1 MKKLYL
7 SSLLLITV
15 LFSKDLFGQTVPATF
30 PTPLSAS
37 DRIFL
42 PGRFLEIGL
51 QDNADFGA
59 NGPPTGYHAYGAG
72 GSLAEVYDLGHDG
85 WTTGTPPFFGDYT
98 LPGSP
103 FEGWEVQVGT
113 GRGQA
118 FCGGGTTGTYTN
130 TPASFKLR
138 GHLTGYTNFGGQL
151 SATWQGTATT
161 DSSLA
166 ITQVTTVDTNGSA
179 AVVTVY
185 FKNTGASTLTGIY
198 YLRSCDPDND
208 ETRHTS
214 SPIGFNTNNT
224 IVYQNDYYHRVEVE
238 AKGAID
244 HNPMALSAKDC
255 RARCF
260 IYSTWSVSSTLSLAN
275 VWSNTSDA
283 ALGTHTFTEG
293 ATQNGDVAIGIVF
306 NVGDLAPGDSAF
318 ISYAYVFN
326 GDTGIDSAF
335 PEPQLTIP
343 TAGIVADSVDSLIG
357 CSYPGVYTFPV
368 SIINGSDKEW
378 TWGSWTWS
386 PTTGLAD
393 STGVDNVID
402 LSKLSGRTTYTIT
415 GYDTTHGMCEQKTFI
430 LTVVPCLT
438 DTNNGPVCAGD
449 SLILVAHGNPDSPFY
464 WYNSA
469 NVLISTDS
477 EVVFYPSTVAESGV
491 YYVVQGN
498 DTAHTVA
505 VVNPLAPL
513 ALVNNGPICS
523 GNTLTFSAATDST
536 GDTYHWNGPGG
547 FGSFSNSN
555 SIANVAESDSGVY
568 TVYATAPDGCVDV
581 GSMTIVVHQTPPLPV
596 FTGDSTYCQY
606 ALLNFS
612 VVGPNLLW
620 YTTDT
625 GGTGSP
631 LVPSINTN
639 IPGVYA
645 YWVSETQDYC
655 EGPRLPVTITV
666 YAKPVPPTIV
676 EPATY
681 CYGAPFIPFNVTGS
695 NILWYALDTGGV
707 GSSTAPVVNT
717 TMPGTYTYYA
727 SQTVNGCEGDRS
739 PVSVLVY
746 NPITANFTVTPKY
759 GCTQDTL
766 DFTNTSIGA
775 TLYVWNFGDGTSD
788 TSFSPT
794 HIYTS
799 QGTYTIKLLVSDVV
813 CEDSTQ
819 QIVPILHPLT
829 ASFIDTPGVGVV
841 CQYSPLTF
849 INTSIGTAPT
859 SYVWSFGD
867 GSATTTDVNTIH
879 TFSTAGV
886 YTVTLTE
893 TDFIGCIS
901 TTTGVINV
909 DTTSSISLALSD
921 SVLCNG
927 GGVSFTANYSAIG
940 DTGLIWN
947 FGDSTGIVNVN
958 PVFHAYA
965 DPGAYVVTVTALY
978 RACRDTSVS
987 ENVYIT
993 AMPRVNLGA
1002 DTSICP
1008 GGDPIVL
1015 TDFLNAGTAG
1025 ASWLWS
1031 TGETTSS
1038 ITVGE
1043 PGYYSTTVTIGGC
1056 SASDTVFVA
1065 NDCYMDLPNVF
1076 TPNGD
1081 GVNDY
1086 FYPRQYLT
1094 KGITTFSMN
1103 IYNRW
1108 GQKLFETENIDGR
1121 GWDGRFNGKEQPEGV
1136 YVYIIEVSFKDG
1148 QKEHHQGN
1156 VTLMR

>member
-7 SSLLLITV
+7 SSLLLIAV
-15 LFSKDLFGQTVPATF
+15 LFSKTLFAQTVPATF

-37 DRIFL
+37 DRVFL

-51 QDNADFGA
+51 QDNAAFGA
-59 NGPPTGYHAYGAG
+59 NGAPTGYHAYPAG
-72 GSLAEVYDLGHDG
+72 SHLGEVYDLGHDG

-98 LPGSP
+98 YPGGP
-103 FEGWEVQVGT
+103 FEGWEVQANGT
-113 GRGQA
+113 ARGQA
-118 FCGGGTTGTYTN
+118 SCVGLTTGTYTN
-130 TPASFKLR
+130 TGSFGLT

-151 SATWQGTATT
+151 TAYWHGTALSGNLVIDQNTE
-161 DSSLA
+161 
-166 ITQVTTVDTNGSA
+166 VDTNGSA

-185 FKNTGASTLTGIY
+185 FHNAGSTTITGVY

-208 ETRHTS
+208 ETRPSGDFRTKNK
-214 SPIGFNTNNT
+214 IT
-224 IVYQNDYYHRVEVE
+224 YQNDAYHRVAVE
-238 AKGAID
+238 ARGW
-244 HNPMALSAKDC
+244 HYGNPLALTTKDC
-255 RARCF
+255 RAKALIYQSWGPSISTPVDK
-260 IYSTWSVSSTLSLAN
+260 IYSGTGISSY
-275 VWSNTSDA
+275 
-283 ALGTHTFTEG
+283 LGTTKYLLGDTY
-293 ATQNGDVAIGIVF
+293 NDDVAIGVVF
-306 NVGDLAPGDSAF
+306 NIGDLAPGDSAA

-326 GDTGIDSAF
+326 GDTLGIDSAF
-335 PEPQLTIP
+335 PKPLLVV
-343 TAGIVADSVDSLIG
+343 AGTSIATDSEATLNTCD
-357 CSYPGVYTFPV
+357 YPGVYSFPV
-368 SIINGSDKEW
+368 NIENATVKN
-378 TWGSWTWS
+378 WTWS
-386 PTTGLAD
+386 HWSWTPATGLASD
-393 STGVDNVID
+393 TGVNNVINT
-402 LSKLSGRTTYTIT
+402 SALSGTTTYTIIGT
-415 GYDTTHGMCEQKTFI
+415 DSALGNCQADTI
-430 LTVVPCLT
+430 LLTVIPCLT

-449 SLILVAHGNPDSPFY
+449 SLILIAHGNPDSPFY
-464 WYNSA
+464 WYNAA

-491 YYVVQGN
+491 YYVVQGS

-513 ALVNNGPICS
+513 SLVNNGPICS
-523 GNTLTFSAATDST
+523 GNTLTFSASSDST
-536 GDTYHWNGPGG
+536 GDSYHWFGPGG
-547 FGSFSNSN
+547 YSSSSNSN
-555 SIANVAESDSGVY
+555 SRPNAPVSDSGVY
-568 TVYATAPDGCVDV
+568 TVYATAPDGCVDI

-707 GSSTAPVVNT
+707 GSSVAPVVNT

-746 NPITANFTVTPKY
+746 NPITANFSVTPKY

-819 QIVPILHPLT
+819 QIVPILHPLA

-909 DTTSSISLALSD
+909 DTTSSISLGLSD
-921 SVLCNG
+921 SVICNG
-927 GGVSFTANYSAIG
+927 GGVSFTADYSAIG

-987 ENVYIT
+987 ENIYIA

-1108 GQKLFETENIDGR
+1108 GQKLFETESIDGR

>member
-7 SSLLLITV
+7 FSLLLITV
-15 LFSKDLFGQTVPATF
+15 LFSKDMFGQTVPATF
-30 PTPLSAS
+30 PTTLVAT

-59 NGPPTGYHAYGAG
+59 NGPPTGYHSYGSG

-85 WTTGTPPFFGDYT
+85 WATGTPPFFGDYT

-130 TPASFKLR
+130 TPTTFKLR
-138 GHLTGYTNFGGQL
+138 GHLTGYTDFGGQL

-185 FKNTGASTLTGIY
+185 FRNAGTSTLTGIY

-208 ETRHTS
+208 ETR
-214 SPIGFNTNNT
+214 PLGGFTTNNT
-224 IVYQNDYYHRVEVE
+224 IIYQNDFYHRVEVE
-238 AKGAID
+238 AKGQHY
-244 HNPMALSAKDC
+244 HNPLALSAKDC
-255 RARCF
+255 RAKAF
-260 IYSTWSVSSTLSLAN
+260 IYSSWSIVSTLSLAS
-275 VWSNTSDA
+275 VWSNTSDG
-283 ALGTHTFTEG
+283 ALGTHTFTESG
-293 ATQNGDVAIGIVF
+293 TQNGDVAIGIVF

-343 TAGIVADSVDSLIG
+343 SAGIVVDSVDSLIG
-357 CSYPGVYTFPV
+357 CSYPGVDSFPIQ
-368 SIINGSDKEW
+368 IINGSDKEW
-378 TWGSWTWS
+378 TWSTWS
-386 PTTGLAD
+386 WSPGIGLSD
-393 STGVDNVID
+393 STIVNPTLYID
-402 LSKLSGRTTYTIT
+402 QLPGPTTYTIT
-415 GYDTTHGMCEQKTFI
+415 GYDTTHGQCEQKTFI
-430 LTVVPCLT
+430 LRVVPCLIAH
-438 DTNNGPVCAGD
+438 NNGPICAGD
-449 SLILVAHGNPDSPFY
+449 SLKLTATGSIGEPFN
-464 WYNSA
+464 WYGPGGYT
-469 NVLISTDS
+469 STDQNP
-477 EVVFYPSTVAESGV
+477 VLFPATVAESGD
-491 YYVVQGN
+491 YYVVQGI
-498 DTAHTVA
+498 DTSHTLVTI
-505 VVNPLAPL
+505 NPLAPL

-523 GNTLTFSAATDST
+523 GNTLTFSAATDSA
-536 GDTYHWNGPGG
+536 GDTYVWSGPAGY
-547 FGSFSNSN
+547 FSATNSN
-555 SIANVAESDSGVY
+555 SIPNVAVSDSGVY
-568 TVYATAPDGCVDV
+568 IVTATAADGCVDSA
-581 GSMTIVVHQTPPLPV
+581 SMVIVVHQTPPLPV
-596 FTGDSTYCQY
+596 FTGDSVYCQY
-606 ALLNFS
+606 FLLNFT
-612 VVGPNLLW
+612 VVGSNLLW
-620 YTTDT
+620 YTTAT

-639 IPGVYA
+639 IPGVYS
-645 YWVSETQDYC
+645 YFVSQTLDYC

-666 YAKPVPPTIV
+666 YAKPVPPTIT

-681 CYGAPFIPFNVTGS
+681 CYGAPFVPFSVVGS
-695 NILWYALDTGGV
+695 NILWYTLDTGGV
-707 GSSTAPVVNT
+707 GNSVPPVVNT

-727 SQTVNGCEGDRS
+727 SQTVNGCESDRS
-739 PVSVLVY
+739 PISVLVY
-746 NPITANFTVTPKY
+746 NPITANFNVTRLY

-766 DFTNTSIGA
+766 AFTNTSVGA

-788 TSFSPT
+788 TSFSPE
-794 HIYTS
+794 HIYTA
-799 QGTYTIKLLVSDVV
+799 QGIYTIHLLVSDVV

-819 QIVPILHPLT
+819 QIIPILHPLQ
-829 ASFIDTPGVGVV
+829 ASFIDTPGVGIV
-841 CQYSPLTF
+841 CQTNPLAF
-849 INTSIGTAPT
+849 INTSVGLYPT
-859 SYVWSFGD
+859 YVWNFGD
-867 GSATTTDVNTIH
+867 GTTTTDVSTTHNYT
-879 TFSTAGV
+879 TAGV

-893 TDFIGCIS
+893 TDSIGCVS
-901 TTTGVINV
+901 TATSTINV
-909 DTTSSISLALSD
+909 DTTSSIALGVSD
-921 SVLCNG
+921 SVICNG
-927 GGVSFTANYSAIG
+927 GGISFTANYSAIG
-940 DTGLIWN
+940 DTGLMWN
-947 FGDSTGIVNVN
+947 FGDGTSIVNVN
-958 PVFHAYA
+958 PVFHAYET
-965 DPGAYVVTVTALY
+965 PGAYVVTVTALY
-978 RACRDTSVS
+978 RACRDTSVT
-987 ENVYIT
+987 ENVYI
-993 AMPRVNLGA
+993 AGVPRVNLGA

-1015 TDFLNAGTAG
+1015 TDFLNAGTIG

-1038 ITVGE
+1038 ISVST
-1043 PGYYSTTVTIGGC
+1043 PGYYSATVTIGGC

-1065 NDCYMDLPNVF
+1065 NDCYMDMPNVF

-1094 KGITTFSMN
+1094 KGITTFTMD

-1108 GQKLFETENIDGR
+1108 GQKLFETESIDGR

-1136 YVYIIEVSFKDG
+1136 YVYIIDVSFKDG